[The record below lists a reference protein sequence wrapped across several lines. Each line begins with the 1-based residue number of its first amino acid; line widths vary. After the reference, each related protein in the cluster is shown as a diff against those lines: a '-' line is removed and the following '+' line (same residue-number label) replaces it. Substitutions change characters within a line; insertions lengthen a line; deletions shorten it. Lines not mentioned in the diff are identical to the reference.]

1 MTQSI
6 KSNLE
11 SSVTKEPEKLSEEQ
25 RKLQVTGGSTFIL
38 SLPKDWA
45 TKNELK
51 RGSSMMVR
59 EEDDG
64 SLSIAP
70 ASFPKKEKQD
80 EAYIRAALN
89 DNPDAVM
96 RTAIS
101 AYLSGYNILHI
112 RAQGQKVLSSKLRNH
127 LKSFARN
134 YLVGTEIVIDT
145 PTDLTLQVLLNYP
158 ELTVQNALSRMSIIA
173 SSMHKEAILALK
185 KLDYQSAKAVIET
198 DREVNRFGLY
208 IVRLLKL
215 AVSNQRVVK
224 EIGLTSQKDCLGYRL
239 IAKAVER
246 TADHATKIAENTLLL
261 KDPVNEEALA
271 KIGQLSDLANSM
283 FENSMEAL
291 FKHDFNLAESVIEKL
306 IQVHKLEKDAVLCS
320 QTAKIEEI
328 VSLRLLIESVRRTA
342 EYASDISEVVMN
354 LNVESVLS

>member
-1 MTQSI
+1 
-6 KSNLE
+6 
-11 SSVTKEPEKLSEEQ
+11 VTKEAEKVNEEQ

-45 TKNELK
+45 IRNELK
-51 RGSSMMVR
+51 RGSSMLVR

-70 ASFPKKEKQD
+70 SSFPKKEKQD
-80 EAYIRAALN
+80 EAFIKAAIN

-101 AYLSGYNILHI
+101 AYLDGYNILHI
-112 RAQGQKVLSSKLRNH
+112 KAQGQRVLSSKLRNH
-127 LKSFARN
+127 LKNFARH

-173 SSMHKEAILALK
+173 SSMHKEAITALK
-185 KLDYQSAKAVIET
+185 KLDYTTAKSVIET

-215 AVSNQRVVK
+215 AVSNPRIVK
-224 EIGLTSQKDCLGYRL
+224 EIGLNSQKDCLGYRL
-239 IAKAVER
+239 IGKAVER

-261 KDPVNEEALA
+261 KEHVSDEVLQ
-271 KIGQLSDLANSM
+271 KIEQLSGLANSM
-283 FENSMEAL
+283 FESAMDSL
-291 FKHDFNLAESVIEKL
+291 FRHDFNLAETVIEKL
-306 IQVHKLEKDAVLCS
+306 GLVHKLEKETVISL
-320 QTAKIEEI
+320 QNLKIEE
-328 VSLRLLIESVRRTA
+328 VVNLRLVIESVRRTA
-342 EYASDISEVVMN
+342 EYASDISEVVLN
-354 LNVESVLS
+354 LNVDSVLT

>member
-1 MTQSI
+1 M
-6 KSNLE
+6 
-11 SSVTKEPEKLSEEQ
+11 TKEAEKINEEQ

-38 SLPKDWA
+38 SLPKGWA
-45 TKNELK
+45 IRNELK

-70 ASFPKKEKQD
+70 SKFIKKEKQD
-80 EAYIRAALN
+80 EAFIKASLN

-101 AYLSGYNILHI
+101 AYLDGYNILHI

-127 LKSFARN
+127 LKNFARH
-134 YLVGTEIVIDT
+134 YLVGTEIVIDA

-173 SSMHKEAILALK
+173 SSMHKEAIVALK
-185 KLDYQSAKAVIET
+185 KLDYPNAKAVIET

-215 AVSNQRVVK
+215 AVSNPRIVK
-224 EIGLTSQKDCLGYRL
+224 EIGLNNQKDCLGYRL
-239 IAKAVER
+239 IGKAVER

-261 KDPVNEEALA
+261 KEPVNEELLE
-271 KIGQLSDLANSM
+271 KIGQLSGLANSM
-283 FENSMEAL
+283 FESAMDAL
-291 FKHDFNLAESVIEKL
+291 FRHDFNLAESVIEKL
-306 IQVHKLEKDAVLCS
+306 SQVHKLEKEAVLFS
-320 QTAKIEEI
+320 QNAKIEEI
-328 VSLRLLIESVRRTA
+328 VNLRLLIESVRRTA
-342 EYASDISEVVMN
+342 EYASDISEVVLN
-354 LNVESVLS
+354 LNVDSVLS

>member
-1 MTQSI
+1 MTNHRN
-6 KSNLE
+6 SNLAA
-11 SSVTKEPEKLSEEQ
+11 SVTKQPEKLSEEQ

-38 SLPKDWA
+38 SLPKGWA

-51 RGSSMMVR
+51 RGSSMVVR
-59 EEDDG
+59 EEEDG
-64 SLSIAP
+64 SLSIVP
-70 ASFPKKEKQD
+70 ATFPKKEKQD
-80 EAYIRAALN
+80 EAYIKVSLN

-112 RAQGQKVLSSKLRNH
+112 RTQGQKVLSSKLRNH

-173 SSMHKEAILALK
+173 SSMHKEAIAAFK
-185 KLDYQSAKAVIET
+185 KLDYSSAKAVIET

-215 AVSNQRVVK
+215 AVTNQRIVK

-246 TADHATKIAENTLLL
+246 TADHATKIAENTMLL
-261 KDPVNEEALA
+261 KEPVNEETLE
-271 KIGQLSDLANSM
+271 KIGQLSDLANTM
-283 FENSMEAL
+283 FEKSMEAL

-306 IQVHKLEKDAVLCS
+306 SQVHKSEKEAVVCS
-320 QTAKIEEI
+320 QTAKMEEI
-328 VSLRLLIESVRRTA
+328 VNLRLLIESVRRTA
-342 EYASDISEVVMN
+342 EYATDISEVVLN